1 MYKVPARNKTEAT
14 KFAIELSK
22 KHKDKYITLYACFGI
37 FANISKRLHIFAPS
51 DSLFNSYFLNGKQKY
66 FTTAQK
72 ISDEKATPALF

>member
-1 MYKVPARNKTEAT
+1 MYKVPAKNKNEAT

-37 FANISKRLHIFAPS
+37 YANISKRLHIFAPS

-66 FTTAQK
+66 FTTSQK
-72 ISDEKATPALF
+72 ITDETATPSLI